1 MMTDALWGLPDPDLH
16 REFYADVPGKRLLA
30 FVVDSIVIVILTL
43 VLVPFTAFTVIFYLG
58 FLMFMVGFVY
68 RTASI
73 AALSATP
80 GMWLFSIELRNRSG
94 ARLNLMEA
102 FLHTTGFTISMSMVL
117 PQVISIILMV
127 TTPRGQGLTDL
138 VLGTAAINRAAS
150 RV

>member
-43 VLVPFTAFTVIFYLG
+43 VLVPFTAFTAIFYLG